1 MAHLRSRRLV
11 EHVRNDPFIDLAFV
25 LPLIKNRDWLQVLRL
40 QAEDFNITGDLGENT
55 VTYRTYRSEV
65 RSFIV
70 SNFESVYEKSLESQ
84 LREELLKIKASRA
97 WKALITLLASQ
108 QLMKKTGVGL
118 GELLPETYERPED
131 LMQVVEAIIKEKTKA
146 KGIAGTLAIRNSL
159 KNFGE
164 DKLVEIAPLL
174 WWINLVMESEVFE
187 GLFKYH
193 LLVLRKLQ
201 TIKSVVKEIEATLS
215 AEIREHRE
223 DADYLEHEILKA
235 LLSRC
240 TELRGQY
247 INKLQNAT
255 LFVKYLR
262 RSVEDPDRWE
272 WFLQNETLTYIMTVY
287 ITELQ
292 ELSGLKQKNLNIS
305 SLITPRAEIYGGP
318 PSALTSL
325 ILLSPIFMQ
334 YSIEARREVAVTPA
348 DILVALLRHA
358 EASQVR
364 DFSIS
369 VEELVK
375 KIIEFWRERDF
386 LRRAELYVGEGRIS
400 TETLCENDSLTI
412 SLALLINTGVGGI
425 SISTERTPILK
436 LPPRM
441 TGFDSLFVRPQ
452 QLLSAILRV
461 WGGGWP

>member
-1 MAHLRSRRLV
+1 M
-11 EHVRNDPFIDLAFV
+11 
-25 LPLIKNRDWLQVLRL
+25 
-40 QAEDFNITGDLGENT
+40 
-55 VTYRTYRSEV
+55 
-65 RSFIV
+65 
-70 SNFESVYEKSLESQ
+70 
-84 LREELLKIKASRA
+84 A

-108 QLMKKTGVGL
+108 QLMKKTGVRL

-334 YSIEARREVAVTPA
+334 YSIEARREVVVTPA

-375 KIIEFWRERDF
+375 KIIEFWRERNF

-400 TETLCENDSLTI
+400 TETLCEKDSLTI